1 MKNEYA
7 DIFGYLK
14 ENDIEIASLAVD
26 ILKDKDLKDEN
37 TLIKLKEILYR
48 YENSPNK
55 YSEEI
60 MTYLRQR
67 RGLDKYDISQ
77 DEEINKMDK
86 SEVFNDVL
94 SWNNL
99 VCGWDIVIK
108 KWIKEIY
115 KINLDK
121 I

>member
-1 MKNEYA
+1 MNMQ
-7 DIFGYLK
+7 IYL
-14 ENDIEIASLAVD
+14 NDNDMGSSGLSLEF
-26 ILKDKDLKDEN
+26 LKDKDLKDEN

-94 SWNNL
+94 S
-99 VCGWDIVIK
+99 
-108 KWIKEIY
+108 
-115 KINLDK
+115 
-121 I
+121 

>member
-1 MKNEYA
+1 MNMQ
-7 DIFGYLK
+7 IYL
-14 ENDIEIASLAVD
+14 NDNDMGSSGLSLEF
-26 ILKDKDLKDEN
+26 LKDEN

-94 SWNNL
+94 S
-99 VCGWDIVIK
+99 
-108 KWIKEIY
+108 
-115 KINLDK
+115 
-121 I
+121 